1 MTIVT
6 IQNNFIKICFVEHVL
21 KLGFSPFPFQAY
33 YTHANKAHLY
43 HLNGRWFCCDECNKF
58 FPNKPVLDSHKSTVH
73 SKADLDKRRA
83 EKVTCEFCAQTLRNR
98 AVSLKIISFL
108 KNFQIK
114 FWISLVDPSTAVA
127 LNKKTLN
134 KKNTNS
140 NVWEHIL
147 VSFLYKTMHVSS

>member
-43 HLNGRWFCCDECNKF
+43 QLNGRWFCCDECNKF
-58 FPNKPVLDSHKSTVH
+58 FPNKPV
-73 SKADLDKRRA
+73 LDKRRA

-147 VSFLYKTMHVSS
+147 VSFLYKTIHVSS